1 MISKN
6 MTLADV
12 VKAYPQAIEQ
22 FNILHIDYCCGGKDN
37 LEKALNEKGLDSE
50 KWIAELNEKM
60 LTVQEDSRAVGLDE
74 LRQMPVNELIDHIWE
89 THHIKERTLLHEID
103 GLVNKILVVHY
114 EHHSPQLIELH
125 GLFANLKKELE
136 EHFAKEEKLIFP
148 HMLAVQQGDQKNL
161 SYVKALED
169 EHVAAGEIIKRIQT
183 STNDFTPPEGVCTSY
198 QLAFR
203 KLNELVEDIFMHIFK
218 ENSILFPKFEQMI

>member
-1 MISKN
+1 MITKN

-12 VKAYPQAIEQ
+12 VKAYPQVIEE
-22 FNILHIDYCCGGKDN
+22 FNTLHIDYCCGGKDN
-37 LEKALNEKGLDSE
+37 LEKALKEKDLDSE
-50 KWIAELNEKM
+50 KWIAAQNEKM
-60 LTVQEDSRAVGLDE
+60 LAAKEDARAVGLEE
-74 LRQMPVNELIDHIWE
+74 LREMPVNVLIDHIWE
-89 THHIKERTLLHEID
+89 THHIKERALLYEID

-114 EHHSPQLIELH
+114 EHHSAQLIDLH
-125 GLFANLKKELE
+125 GLFAGLKKELE

-148 HMLAVQQGDQKNL
+148 HMLAAQHGDKKNL

-169 EHVAAGEIIKRIQT
+169 EHVAAGDIIKRIQI